1 MELRRLLPATDSL
14 GLGVESRLRWHTPV
28 LAGRRDTGVAR
39 PQWSLGE

>member
-14 GLGVESRLRWHTPV
+14 GLGVESRLPWHTPV